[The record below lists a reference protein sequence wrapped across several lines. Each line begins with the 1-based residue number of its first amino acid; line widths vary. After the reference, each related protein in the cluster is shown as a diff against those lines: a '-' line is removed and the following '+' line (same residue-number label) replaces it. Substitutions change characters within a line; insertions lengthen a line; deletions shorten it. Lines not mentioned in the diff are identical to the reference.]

1 MLPTKKETNRQG
13 LRPVEVQVLKAGRA
27 CLTAP
32 EALISRRPVHAITRG
47 TAGSDAEEYAPP
59 GRNPLHFPRMIIM
72 L

>member
-32 EALISRRPVHAITRG
+32 EALISRRLVHGDNAR
-47 TAGSDAEEYAPP
+47 D
-59 GRNPLHFPRMIIM
+59 GRLGR
-72 L
+72 